1 MSNYEVGYRKPPKST
16 RFQKGKSGNPRGRP
30 RKAQKPI
37 YEILQDLLSE
47 TVVLTE
53 GNRRRRVS
61 IDEALLRRFL
71 ANALK
76 GEPRELLTMLKL
88 FQSIGA
94 LKPPEAEQQGGVL
107 VLPANYKTYDEWVK
121 AAEEHQI
128 ENERREAER
137 RPYK

>member
-30 RKAQKPI
+30 HRTQKPI
-37 YEILQDLLSE
+37 LEILQNVLSE
-47 TVVLTE
+47 RVIVSD
-53 GNRRRRVS
+53 GSRKRKVS
-61 IDEALLRRFL
+61 IDEALIRRFVT
-71 ANALK
+71 NALK

-88 FQSIGA
+88 FQNIGA
-94 LKPPEAEQQGGVL
+94 LKPPEPETPNGVL

-121 AAEEHQI
+121 AAEEQQI